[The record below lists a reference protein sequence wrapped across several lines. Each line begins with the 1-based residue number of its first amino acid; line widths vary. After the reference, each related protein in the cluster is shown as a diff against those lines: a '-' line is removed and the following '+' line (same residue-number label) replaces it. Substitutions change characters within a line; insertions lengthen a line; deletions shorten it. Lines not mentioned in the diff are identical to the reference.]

1 MFVHLGRI
9 INLLEDPL
17 NSMSPFR
24 LTYIRVTVCLR
35 LCAHVGTCMCVHT
48 LTRRL
53 LVEVTQGPHRPGQQR
68 ARDTLEPWTICPAS
82 LPSRMAL
89 LFVMVHILDICLWFH
104 LETCGIDWHPGEEE
118 PRMNCRG
125 AAAET
130 QVCVTVIA
138 VLWFPHLQISLGYG
152 FGGTLLG
159 HHGFGGFGT
168 HLPGSDLLIVWC
180 WTGFCYVPEGVQETG
195 QWAPQS
201 QATSCL
207 LSAPE
212 EKQPTTRP
220 SSSLPCPSLPPL
232 LPISLSSSL
241 SATKKDMLTSGEGKK
256 KTTLAKLFL
265 VLGNLLWNLCQIE

>member
-1 MFVHLGRI
+1 
-9 INLLEDPL
+9 
-17 NSMSPFR
+17 
-24 LTYIRVTVCLR
+24 
-35 LCAHVGTCMCVHT
+35 
-48 LTRRL
+48 
-53 LVEVTQGPHRPGQQR
+53 
-68 ARDTLEPWTICPAS
+68 
-82 LPSRMAL
+82 
-89 LFVMVHILDICLWFH
+89 
-104 LETCGIDWHPGEEE
+104 
-118 PRMNCRG
+118 MNCRG

-241 SATKKDMLTSGEGKK
+241 SATKKEMLTSGEGKK
-256 KTTLAKLFL
+256 KNNTCKTFPSLGEFTLKFVPDRVISKLAL
-265 VLGNLLWNLCQIE
+265 NSVSKM

>member
-1 MFVHLGRI
+1 
-9 INLLEDPL
+9 
-17 NSMSPFR
+17 MS
-24 LTYIRVTVCLR
+24 
-35 LCAHVGTCMCVHT
+35 
-48 LTRRL
+48 
-53 LVEVTQGPHRPGQQR
+53 
-68 ARDTLEPWTICPAS
+68 
-82 LPSRMAL
+82 
-89 LFVMVHILDICLWFH
+89 
-104 LETCGIDWHPGEEE
+104 
-118 PRMNCRG
+118 CRG

-138 VLWFPHLQISLGYG
+138 VLWFPPLQIGLGFG

-212 EKQPTTRP
+212 EKQPTTQP

-232 LPISLSSSL
+232 LPISLSSL

-256 KTTLAKLFL
+256 KNNTCKTFPSLGEFTLKFVPDRVISKLAL
-265 VLGNLLWNLCQIE
+265 NSVSKM